1 MKKNKGRIPEP
12 LEKAIDQLATRAMA
26 AKADDV
32 IVLGS
37 ILEHLE
43 TIEKLSRENGYPAGG
58 ALIQAVRKLVEKI
71 VLGEAHDPPKALV
84 LLGRGVHL
92 IQGKI
97 LHPDVSQPTQE
108 ETAFWEAL
116 VSLIPEEKPSLSP
129 KKKTRVGEP
138 GGPAAGKPQETVTDF
153 GQDMDLCKD
162 FVSEAL
168 ERLETIEL
176 QIINLEQ
183 SPDDKE
189 CIHSIFRSF
198 HTIKGVS
205 GFLNLKEITQ
215 FSHAM
220 ESLLDEARN
229 GRLQIQEEII
239 DFILEAVDVLKT
251 MILELKEQMKS
262 GRIQPPSI
270 DLSPYLRKIERMK
283 RGEAVFPTAIAGKS
297 EVPPLG
303 EILSQKG
310 IISAEDIEGALRIQR
325 EGKKDRKIGE
335 ILIRENKVKPREV
348 IEALQDQKKFS
359 PQPGETAVRVDTN
372 KLDSLVDLIEE
383 LVIAQ
388 SLVAQNPI
396 FSSLHDPKL
405 SHDFSQF
412 RRITADLRRIS
423 LSLRMVPIRHTF
435 QKMIR
440 LVRDLAKKSNKEVD
454 LILSGDNTEIDRNLV
469 ETLYDP
475 LVHMI
480 RNSVDHGIEPP
491 AKRSE
496 AGKPQRGNI
505 FLRAFHKGGYIV
517 IEVEDDGQ
525 GLNRPKIL
533 KKAREK
539 GLVPED
545 APLTDHQIDNL
556 IFEPGFSTAAQIT
569 DVSGRGVG
577 MDVVRKTIEKLKGNV
592 EIFSVTGKGC
602 RFILRVP
609 LTLAIMDGIVVQ
621 IGKERYII
629 PTVFIRETL
638 RPCPTDLKTVQNRGE
653 LIKVRDTFLPLIRLS
668 RTLGIQPQ
676 QEQPW
681 EALVVVV
688 ENEGRQQ
695 GLLVDDLLGKQ
706 EVVIKNLGEHL
717 KNVEGVAGATILGD
731 GRVGL
736 ILDIHGIFEMSLHSP
751 MSAQA

>member
-1 MKKNKGRIPEP
+1 MKRNKGKIPEP
-12 LEKAIDQLATRAMA
+12 LEKAIDQLATQVMVVE
-26 AKADDV
+26 ADDF

-43 TIEKLSRENGYPAGG
+43 TIERLSRENGFPAAG
-58 ALIQAVRKLVEKI
+58 ALLPPVRKLVEKI
-71 VLGEAHDPPKALV
+71 VLGEAPDPQKALE

-92 IQGKI
+92 IQEKI
-97 LHPDVSQPTQE
+97 FHPDAGQPTQE
-108 ETAFWEAL
+108 ETAFGEILASL
-116 VSLIPEEKPSLSP
+116 VPEERPSLPP
-129 KKKTRVGEP
+129 KKETRVEEP
-138 GGPAAGKPQETVTDF
+138 RMAAPEKPQETDTDF
-153 GQDMDLCKD
+153 GQDMDLCND
-162 FVSEAL
+162 FLAEGL
-168 ERLETIEL
+168 EHLETIEM

-183 SPDDKE
+183 SPDDRE
-189 CIHSIFRSF
+189 CINSIFRPF

-205 GFLNLKEITQ
+205 GFLNLKEINQ

-229 GRLQIQEEII
+229 GRLKIHQEII
-239 DFILEAVDVLKT
+239 DFILEAVDLLRD
-251 MILELKEQMKS
+251 MILGLKEQVKS
-262 GRIQPPSI
+262 GRIQPSPI
-270 DLSPYLRKIERMK
+270 DLAPYLRTIERMK
-283 RGEAVFPTAIAGKS
+283 KGEAASPAAIPGKS

-310 IISAEDIEGALRIQR
+310 IVSPDDIENALRIQK
-325 EGKKDRKIGE
+325 EEKKDQKIGE

-348 IEALQDQKKFS
+348 VEALRDQKKPPS
-359 PQPGETAVRVDTN
+359 QPAETTVRVNTS
-372 KLDSLVDLIEE
+372 KLDNLVDLIGE

-388 SLVAQNPI
+388 SLVTQNPI
-396 FSSLHDPKL
+396 FPSLHDPKL
-405 SHDFSQF
+405 NRDFSQLK
-412 RRITADLRRIS
+412 RITTDLQRIS
-423 LSLRMVPIRHTF
+423 MSLRMIPIRHTF

-440 LVRDLAKKSNKEVD
+440 LVRDVAQKSKKEVD
-454 LILSGDNTEIDRNLV
+454 LIMSGEDTEIDRNLV

-491 AKRSE
+491 AKRSG
-496 AGKPQRGNI
+496 AGKPPRGNV

-539 GLVPED
+539 GLVPAD
-545 APLTDHQIDNL
+545 APLTDPQIDNL

-569 DVSGRGVG
+569 EVSGRGVG
-577 MDVVRKTIEKLKGNV
+577 MDVVQKTIEKLKGNV
-592 EIFSVTGKGC
+592 EIFSVPGKGC

-609 LTLAIMDGIVVQ
+609 LTLAIMDGIVVR

-629 PTVFIRETL
+629 PTVFIKETL
-638 RPCPTDLKTVQNRGE
+638 RPCPTDLTTVQNRGE

-688 ENEGRQQ
+688 ENEGRQK
-695 GLLVDDLLGKQ
+695 GLMVDDLLGKQ
-706 EVVIKNLGEHL
+706 EVVIKNLGEQL
-717 KNVEGVAGATILGD
+717 KSVEGLAGATILGD

-736 ILDIHGIFEMSLHSP
+736 ILDIHGIFEMDLHSP